1 MEAKPL
7 LVPSTLETIKMP
19 PADFKRMQRMLGGL
33 TSSSYG
39 AAMDTLSC
47 AGVGKAVGAVDAGA
61 AKHGRVD
68 DSKLLADTRAFA
80 SAIC

>member
-1 MEAKPL
+1 
-7 LVPSTLETIKMP
+7 
-19 PADFKRMQRMLGGL
+19 MLGGL

-39 AAMDTLSC
+39 AAMDTLSR

-61 AKHGRVD
+61 AKHGQID

-80 SAIC
+80 SAIRQILAIDSPPD

>member
-1 MEAKPL
+1 
-7 LVPSTLETIKMP
+7 
-19 PADFKRMQRMLGGL
+19 MLGGL

-39 AAMDTLSC
+39 TAMDTLSR

-61 AKHGRVD
+61 AKRGQVD

-80 SAIC
+80 SAIRQMLAIDSPPD